1 MDRLVGNLLEI
12 SRIEAGGLAVD
23 LQPYELG
30 DLVATSLRRFRADLG
45 DRLEVA
51 VPADL
56 PYVSVDA
63 ILLDQA
69 LANVVENAL
78 RYAPG
83 APIRVTAAAEADA
96 VQLTIEDAGG
106 GVPDEALSRLFD
118 KFYRVRRP
126 RDAARHGTGIG
137 LAVVRGLLQAMG
149 GDARATRAELGGL
162 AIVMRLPLAQLAG
175 DEG

>member
-1 MDRLVGNLLEI
+1 M
-12 SRIEAGGLAVD
+12 
-23 LQPYELG
+23 
-30 DLVATSLRRFRADLG
+30 
-45 DRLEVA
+45 
-51 VPADL
+51 
-56 PYVSVDA
+56 SVDA

-106 GVPDEALSRLFD
+106 GVPEEALPRLFD

-126 RDAARHGTGIG
+126 RDAAAGTGIG

-162 AIVMRLPLAQLAG
+162 AIVMRPPPRNFPEAAVPGLMAAGARVLLVEDDQETRRSLARSLLAHG
-175 DEG
+175 YQVDEASDGAEAARRWEARRPT